1 MGHNRQMSEYIKIIF
16 RGDERHC
23 GTDLIKEHLCTQ
35 NELKLTDSLDM
46 VCWFSIFCFTF
57 Q

>member
-1 MGHNRQMSEYIKIIF
+1 MGHNRQMSGYIKIIC

-35 NELKLTDSLDM
+35 NELKLTDTVDM